1 MSDYIAEIISM
12 PIVFDELKQSGITV
26 EQLSKMTGISVTDI
40 NLIKEE
46 KRSDNPDANNL
57 AVVVMNLWADKKTDI
72 QQYLRETVHLL
83 LNVRCLNKEM
93 VCKYLEISEDE
104 LHLIVT
110 DYHRADI
117 NSLLKVVRLER
128 TLSIINI
135 INRKPIADYIE
146 IDETEYKSLFS
157 QTQNLEK

>member
-1 MSDYIAEIISM
+1 MPDYIVEKISM
-12 PIVFDELKQSGITV
+12 PVVFDELDQSGITID
-26 EQLSKMTGISVTDI
+26 QLSKMTGISVTDI

-57 AVVVMNLWADKKTDI
+57 AVLAMNLWADKKTDI

-83 LNVRCLNKEM
+83 LTLRYMKKEM
-93 VCKYLEISEDE
+93 VCKYLQISEDE
-104 LHLIVT
+104 LRLIVT

-128 TLSIINI
+128 TLSLISS

-146 IDETEYKSLFS
+146 IDEHEYQSLFK
-157 QTQNLEK
+157 LG

>member
-1 MSDYIAEIISM
+1 MPDYIVEKISM
-12 PIVFDELKQSGITV
+12 PVVFDELDQSGITID
-26 EQLSKMTGISVTDI
+26 QLSKMTGISVTDI

-57 AVVVMNLWADKKTDI
+57 AVLAMNLWADKKTDI

-83 LNVRCLNKEM
+83 LTLRCMKKEM
-93 VCKYLEISEDE
+93 VCKYLQISEDE
-104 LHLIVT
+104 LRLIVT
-110 DYHRADI
+110 DYHRVDI

-128 TLSIINI
+128 TLSLISS

-146 IDETEYKSLFS
+146 IDEHEYQSLFK
-157 QTQNLEK
+157 LG